1 MITENKALEGQ
12 LAVRWGG
19 VIATGL
25 YQKHKNLGSD
35 KAFRWYYGG
44 GAHLGYHSRENV
56 VDPTPEQRR
65 NAYINI
71 GVDAIV
77 GLEYT
82 FPSFPLNLAFDYK
95 PAWDFTGD
103 RFFVGEGIG
112 FSVRYVIG
120 RKNLISSE

>member
-1 MITENKALEGQ
+1 MITENKAIEG
-12 LAVRWGG
+12 LMAVRWGG

-25 YQKHKNLGSD
+25 FEKHKKLGSGND
-35 KAFRWYYGG
+35 LRWYYGG

-71 GVDAIV
+71 GVDAII
-77 GLEYT
+77 GIEYT
-82 FPSFPLNLAFDYK
+82 FPTFPLNFAVDYK

-112 FSVRYVIG
+112 FSVRYVIK
-120 RKNLISSE
+120 RKSSISSE